1 MATGLTEV
9 RRRIV
14 AAAERAR
21 RDPRDITLVGV
32 SKYADDAAVV
42 AAHAEGLAD
51 FGENRA
57 QELAA
62 RSVLL
67 PAGVRWHF
75 VGRLQGN
82 KVRQVRPIVSMLHSL
97 DRPALAEHWVKG
109 PGMPPPVLVQ
119 VNLAGEVQ
127 KGGVAPDEAGALIR
141 IATSLGLEV
150 VGLMTVPPLGD
161 RPEDSRPWFR
171 RLRDLR
177 DRIRQDHPA
186 LAQLSMGMSDD
197 FEVAVEEGATVLRI
211 GRAIFDPVPPKGLN
225 Q

>member
-1 MATGLTEV
+1 MVTGLREV
-9 RRRIV
+9 RHRIAT
-14 AAAERAR
+14 AADRAG
-21 RDPRDITLVGV
+21 RDPREITLVGV
-32 SKYADDAAVV
+32 SKYADDGAVV

-57 QELAA
+57 QELVA

-67 PAGVRWHF
+67 PVGVHWHF

-82 KVRQVRPIVSMLHSL
+82 KVRQVRPIVSLLHSL
-97 DRPALAEHWVKG
+97 DRPALAEQWVKG
-109 PGMPPPVLVQ
+109 PGMPPPVLIQ
-119 VNLAGEVQ
+119 VNVAGEVQ

-141 IATSLGLEV
+141 MAASLGLEV
-150 VGLMTVPPLGD
+150 VGLMTIPPVGD

-171 RLRDLR
+171 QLRELR

-186 LAQLSMGMSDD
+186 ITQLSMGMTDD

>member
-9 RRRIV
+9 RHRI
-14 AAAERAR
+14 ATAAERAG
-21 RDPRDITLVGV
+21 RDPREITLVGV

-67 PAGVRWHF
+67 PVGVRWHF

-97 DRPALAEHWVKG
+97 DRPALAERWLKG
-109 PGMPPPVLVQ
+109 PGLPPPVLIQ

-127 KGGVAPDEAGALIR
+127 KGGVAPDEAGPLIR
-141 IATSLGLEV
+141 IAASLGLDV
-150 VGLMTVPPLGD
+150 IGLMTVPPLGE

-171 RLRDLR
+171 QLRELR

-186 LAQLSMGMSDD
+186 IAQLSMGMTDD

-211 GRAIFDPVPPKGLN
+211 GRAIFDPVPPRG
-225 Q
+225 

>member
-1 MATGLTEV
+1 M
-9 RRRIV
+9 
-14 AAAERAR
+14 
-21 RDPRDITLVGV
+21 

-42 AAHAEGLAD
+42 AAHADGLAD

-62 RSVLL
+62 RSALL
-67 PAGVRWHF
+67 PSGVRWHF

-82 KVRQVRPIVSMLHSL
+82 KVRQVRPIAFMLHSL
-97 DRPALAEHWVKG
+97 DRPALAEQWVKG

-127 KGGVAPDEAGALIR
+127 KGGVAPDQAGPLIR
-141 IATSLGLEV
+141 MAASLGLDV
-150 VGLMTVPPLGD
+150 IGLMTVPPQGE

-171 RLRDLR
+171 QLRELR

-186 LAQLSMGMSDD
+186 IAQLSMGMTDD

-211 GRAIFDPVPPKGLN
+211 GRAIFDSVPPKGLN